1 MITQQDQ
8 GCTHDTHTGGGGG
21 AVHTIRTQGGGGG
34 RRCTHD
40 THTGGGG
47 GAVHTIR
54 TQDKGVHNML
64 VTKNYATINDSPIIT
79 Q

>member
-8 GCTHDTHTGGGGG
+8 GCTMIH
-21 AVHTIRTQGGGGG
+21 TQGGK
-34 RRCTHD
+34 RCTHD
-40 THTGGGG
+40 THTGGGGGG

>member
-1 MITQQDQ
+1 MIHTQ
-8 GCTHDTHTGGGGG
+8 GGRGGGGGGG
-21 AVHTIRTQGGGGG
+21 ALYTRYAHRGGGE
-34 RRCTHD
+34 
-40 THTGGGG
+40 